1 MTKRRQLVLMI
12 LAFLLVPLLAGF
24 AKLMARDEERA
35 APTNLGEGIA
45 VPAPRPPTAPLP
57 LAVVLVGNHG
67 TEITDS
73 LPLVEVLAASGAFE
87 VRVVAP
93 KREVSPF
100 HYVGLDF
107 VPDLGFDDYKEL
119 VGHAPDL
126 IVVPYIP
133 RWKSSDAAIVPW
145 LRDHAGPSTT
155 VLSICAGAE
164 IVAGA
169 GLFDGH
175 RATANESNIDRLVEL
190 HPAVQWQRDVRWVHD
205 GHRFSSGT
213 LAAGIDATLATIKEL
228 AGEEAAMRAIS
239 ATQYKHARFLDDP
252 RANTVRMGADVYLE
266 AAFRWESV
274 RIGVTIH
281 DGASE
286 VGLAGVLEAYT
297 ATLNTEAV
305 AVAPRREIIRSRY
318 GLALV
323 PRGTTGSTFDH
334 VITLDNAEKRFGY
347 DVALE
352 QVERTHGGPR
362 ARLAGRLMNY
372 PTSHLAFERGAPVGF
387 SMALRAFVLGLLAAL
402 FVRAASNAFASH
414 SSARSVRDVV

>member
-1 MTKRRQLVLMI
+1 MAMSKQRQFVIAL
-12 LAFLLVPLLAGF
+12 LAFIFVPAIVGLAALLS
-24 AKLMARDEERA
+24 RDDRRLPPA
-35 APTNLGEGIA
+35 NIGDGIA
-45 VPAPRPPTAPLP
+45 VPAPRPPTASLP
-57 LAVVLVGNHG
+57 LAVILVGNHG

-73 LPLVEVLAASGAFE
+73 LPLVEILNASGAFE
-87 VRVVAP
+87 VRIVAP
-93 KREVSPF
+93 KREVSAF

-119 VGHAPDL
+119 VGRAPDL
-126 IVVPYIP
+126 IVVPYVV
-133 RWKSSDAAIVPW
+133 RWQGSDAAIVPW

-175 RATANESNIDRLVEL
+175 RATANEQNIDRLIEL

-239 ATQYKHARFLDDP
+239 TTQYKHGHFLADP
-252 RANTVRMGADVYLE
+252 HASSTRMGPAVYLE

-274 RIGVTIH
+274 NIGVVIR
-281 DGASE
+281 DGVSE
-286 VGLAGVLEAYT
+286 AAVAGMLEAYT
-297 ATLNTEAV
+297 ATLNSEAV
-305 AVAPRREIIRSRY
+305 VIAPRRAIIRSRN

-323 PRGTTGSTFDH
+323 PRATTASEFDH
-334 VITLDNAEKRFGY
+334 VVTIDNAEKRFGY
-347 DVALE
+347 DVALA

-372 PTSHLAFERGAPVGF
+372 PTSHLVFERGVPVGL
-387 SMALRAFVLGLLAAL
+387 SMVLRALLLGLVAAL
-402 FVRAASNAFASH
+402 LVRAASNALASH
-414 SSARSVRDVV
+414 SLRDGV